1 MQIGKKVRMSKWFH
15 GGRTFI
21 LAIDQAIPRGVYPQ
35 IRPGMS
41 TWTNQNSPWDALV
54 VHQGHVM
61 AYEDLFAGEQAIPF
75 IIKLTSNS
83 KDCPDTT
90 RRGMITNVER
100 AVALGA
106 SGVAVNILVGS
117 EFEAQQLTQ
126 LGEVV
131 NDCER
136 FGMPLI
142 VLACPAD
149 KKDQSAAEKLA
160 YASMIAAEMGA
171 DIVKTEFP
179 GSVEGMRQ
187 IVEACIC
194 PVVIEESPYSENQEG
209 TLLTVEHAMKA
220 GACGVFFGSRVWGE
234 KEPLAIGN
242 QIRDIIDRRKGVRLE

>member
-1 MQIGKKVRMSKWFH
+1 MQIGKKIRLSQWFH
-15 GGRTFI
+15 GGKTFL

-35 IRPGMS
+35 IKPGMRIWS
-41 TWTNQNSPWDALV
+41 DRDNPWDALV

-61 AYEDLFAGEQAIPF
+61 AYEDLFAREQAIPF

-90 RRGMITNVER
+90 RRSMITNVER

-106 SGVAVNILVGS
+106 SGVAINILVGS
-117 EFEAQQLTQ
+117 EFEAYHLTQ

-131 NDCER
+131 NECER
-136 FGMPLI
+136 YGMPLI
-142 VLACPAD
+142 VLACPAG
-149 KKDQSAAEKLA
+149 KADQTVAGKLA
-160 YASMIAAEMGA
+160 YASMIAGEMGA

-194 PVVIEESPYSENQEG
+194 PVVIEESPYPHDEKG
-209 TLLTVEHAMKA
+209 TLLTVEQAMEA
-220 GACGVFFGSRVWGE
+220 GAAGVFFGSRVWQE
-234 KEPLAIGN
+234 KEPVSIGDK
-242 QIRDIIDRRKGVRLE
+242 IRNIVYR